1 MLIDVGRCKASSVYP
16 LEVTF
21 CAKCPMASSGSIQ
34 PTAPSQENLAIAQ
47 TALKNAGD
55 LAQAFWRYPV
65 GSHDDRKAIKNYWL
79 TLSKGLTALDPE
91 WSIPEV
97 ANDDA
102 LIEMHT
108 RLAWIYSQWEAQ
120 EAVIFYTALV
130 ASLYQYDFGLNKD
143 SDKKK
148 EQKDFENDAIKAT
161 NDNVAWE
168 YITRE
173 LGPRNAIMEQAVT
186 VTTMMIGVGK
196 SQEAASRKLWQGR
209 EAKGQGEPEK

>member
-1 MLIDVGRCKASSVYP
+1 L
-16 LEVTF
+16 
-21 CAKCPMASSGSIQ
+21 
-34 PTAPSQENLAIAQ
+34 
-47 TALKNAGD
+47 
-55 LAQAFWRYPV
+55 
-65 GSHDDRKAIKNYWL
+65 
-79 TLSKGLTALDPE
+79 
-91 WSIPEV
+91 
-97 ANDDA
+97 
-102 LIEMHT
+102 
-108 RLAWIYSQWEAQ
+108 EAQ
-120 EAVIFYTALV
+120 EAVTFYTAFV
-130 ASLYQYDFGLNKD
+130 TSLYQYDFGLNKD

-161 NDNVAWE
+161 NDNAAWE